1 MASQKDFLG
10 RGWKFP
16 PQLDST
22 SGRVVESAYEE
33 SIAESI
39 RLILQTQP
47 GERIMRPEF
56 GCRLR
61 DFAFQE
67 MNYTRLSQME
77 KEVRRA
83 LTQWEPRII
92 ELEVR
97 CRPDTGRQGTVLI
110 EISYV
115 VRSTNNPYNLVY
127 PFYLNETA

>member
-47 GERIMRPEF
+47 GERVMRPEF

-67 MNYTRLSQME
+67 VNYTQLSQME

-92 ELEVR
+92 ELEVL
-97 CRPDTGRQGTVLI
+97 CRPDTDRQSTILI